1 MKKSK
6 DLVRVYTGPEV
17 SAILLK
23 AQLEELGINT
33 LTKND
38 FTGAYMGVVQP
49 SIDLWIYEDD
59 LQKAKQTIEDFN
71 ANQLRDSNESGLTVP
86 DNQKE
91 KAEKFL
97 KFHHDKD
104 ILVLCNSWDPGSS
117 RLIEACGFKAIAT
130 TSMGIAA
137 SLGYP
142 DCQVIKLSEMIQVI
156 TGIVNAVQV
165 PVTVD
170 IEAGYGNNLNEIIDS
185 VKKIIETGIVG
196 INIEDS
202 IDLNPVL
209 IDENEFCDRISA
221 IRALAD
227 SMDFHLVINA
237 RTDSFYT
244 SSGTTLE
251 KLSESI
257 RRGNKYREAGA
268 DCIFVQPVWEKETI
282 STLVKEI
289 NAPINIL
296 SNPATGAGLP
306 PSVRELQDLGVARLS
321 LGSSLMKAT
330 LALIKKVADELSGNG
345 TYNILSGSL
354 TPLSNAALAYRMAI
368 GQNK

>member
-1 MKKSK
+1 M
-6 DLVRVYTGPEV
+6 V
-17 SAILLK
+17 S
-23 AQLEELGINT
+23 
-33 LTKND
+33 
-38 FTGAYMGVVQP
+38 
-49 SIDLWIYEDD
+49 SI
-59 LQKAKQTIEDFN
+59 
-71 ANQLRDSNESGLTVP
+71 
-86 DNQKE
+86 QKE
-91 KAEKFL
+91 KAEMFL
-97 KFHHDKD
+97 KFHQGKE
-104 ILVLCNSWDPGSS
+104 ILVLLNSWDIGSS
-117 RLIEACGFKAIAT
+117 KLIEACGYKSIAT

-142 DCQVIKLSEMIQVI
+142 DCQVIQFSEMIEVI

-185 VKKIIETGIVG
+185 VKKIIATGIVG

-209 IDENEFCDRISA
+209 IDEMEFCERISA
-221 IRALAD
+221 IRSLSD
-227 SMDFHLVINA
+227 SLGYHLVINA

-244 SSGTTLE
+244 SLGSTQE

-257 RRGNKYREAGA
+257 KRVSKYREAGA
-268 DCIFVQPVWEKETI
+268 DCIFIQPVWEKETI

-296 SNPATGAGLP
+296 SNPGIGAGLP

-330 LALIKKVADELSGNG
+330 LALIKKVADELSEKG
-345 TYNILSGSL
+345 TYNILLDTL
-354 TPLSNAALAYRMAI
+354 TPLPDAALAYKMAI
-368 GQNK
+368 GLSK